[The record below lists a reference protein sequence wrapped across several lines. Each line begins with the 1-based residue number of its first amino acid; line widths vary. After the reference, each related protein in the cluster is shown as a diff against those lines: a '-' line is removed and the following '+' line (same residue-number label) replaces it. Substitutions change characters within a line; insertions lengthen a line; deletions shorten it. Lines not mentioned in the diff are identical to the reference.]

1 MNTFFTFLSIDKE
14 KLNRVGLSDILGEV
28 KRKGSTA
35 DVAKIKKAYFFAR
48 RAHQGQKRKSGHPF
62 ITHPAYVAYLAAS
75 LGLDESSIIASL
87 LHDCL
92 EDSNVDL
99 DKVEKRF
106 GLEVALIVEGMTA
119 FKRAGRRLENLGE
132 SMANFQKMLIS
143 SVDDIR
149 VLIIRLA
156 DKLHNAL
163 TVEYLP
169 PKRRKQFAQG
179 LLRIYAPLA
188 EYVGLGFF
196 KRELEDIAFSILYPK
211 EYAWLKTT
219 LSNYEESREK
229 RLAIISKRLKKALLK
244 NKIRYESI
252 YGRRK
257 GLWSLYQK
265 MKRYVAQGRITWE
278 DPREILDQVGIT
290 IIVPDIPA
298 CYAALGVVHRLYHYL
313 PEEFDDYISSYISS
327 PKPNGYRS
335 IQTTV
340 RFGRSTAEIQ
350 IKTFKM
356 HEYNEFGPA
365 SHIAYKASGGRSVT
379 DFSYSWVR
387 QLVSWKDNRRRN
399 RFKLRVFDQ
408 FVYVVTPKGDVIQLP
423 KGSTPLDFAYHIHTR
438 LGDYCRG
445 ALVNGK
451 MVELSSVLE
460 NGDMVEILKAKRKIG
475 PKPDWLNLVKTG
487 LAKRIIRR
495 RLRKKNV

>member
-1 MNTFFTFLSIDKE
+1 MDTFFSLPSIDKK
-14 KLNRVGLSDILGEV
+14 KLNRIGLSDVLGEI
-28 KRKGSTA
+28 KRKGNTA
-35 DVAKIKKAYFFAR
+35 DITKIKKAYLFAQK
-48 RAHQGQKRKSGHPF
+48 AHRGQKRKSGHPF
-62 ITHPAYVAYLAAS
+62 ITHPTYVAYLAAS
-75 LGLDESSIIASL
+75 LGLDESSITASF
-87 LHDCL
+87 LHDVL
-92 EDSNVDL
+92 EDTGVDL
-99 DKVEKRF
+99 DEIERQF

-119 FKRAGRRLENLGE
+119 FKKTGRRLENLGE
-132 SMANFQKMLIS
+132 SIDNFQKMLIS

-149 VLIIRLA
+149 VLIIRLS

-163 TVEYLP
+163 TIEYLP
-169 PKRRKQFAQG
+169 AKRQKQFAQG

-196 KRELEDIAFSILYPK
+196 KRELEDIAFSILYPEK
-211 EYAWLKTT
+211 YSWLKTI
-219 LSNYEESREK
+219 LSNYEETREK
-229 RLAIISKRLKKALLK
+229 RLKMISRRIKKALLK
-244 NKIRYESI
+244 NKIKYKSI

-265 MKRYVAQGRITWE
+265 MKRHVAQGRITWE
-278 DPREILDQVGIT
+278 NPREILDQVGIT
-290 IIVPDIPA
+290 IIAPNVPS

-313 PEEFDDYISSYISS
+313 PEEFDDYISS

-365 SHIAYKASGGRSVT
+365 SHIAYKAAGGKSVT
-379 DFSYSWVR
+379 NFSYSWVR
-387 QLVSWKDNRRRN
+387 QLVSWKNHQKRN
-399 RFKLRVFDQ
+399 RFKLKVFDQ

-423 KGSTPLDFAYHIHTR
+423 KGSTPLDFAYYIHTR

-451 MVELSSVLE
+451 LVELSYTLE

-475 PKPDWLNLVKTG
+475 PKADWLDLVKTG

-495 RLRKKNV
+495 RLGERYV